1 MAIFEMPEHV
11 SNMHTAGLVNRG
23 VRFLREVVAS
33 ASSSNGSSWLEPD
46 RIRAATYF
54 DELEA
59 YLGYVE
65 ANNPLDL
72 PKSHGVGYSL
82 LQTVPTPEDIEG
94 IENMLVQDLTRVYQ
108 AYLYD
113 IALSQSADLSSGIN
127 KFDAERTRAIIK
139 AGRDLINLGTIEID
153 LPENQGNMPV
163 PQGASGA
170 SSSRRAGVRTLRG

>member
-1 MAIFEMPEHV
+1 MFEMPQSV

-33 ASSSNGSSWLEPD
+33 ASSTNGSSWLEPD
-46 RIRAATYF
+46 RIRAASYF

-72 PKSHGVGYSL
+72 PQSHGVGYSL
-82 LQTVPTPEDIEG
+82 LQTMPTAEEIEG

-113 IALSQSADLSSGIN
+113 VAKSQSADLSSGIN
-127 KFDAERTRAIIK
+127 QFDAARTRAVIK
-139 AGRDLINLGTIEID
+139 AGRDLINLGTTEID
-153 LPENQGNMPV
+153 LPENQGNLPV
-163 PQGASGA
+163 PQGTSGA
-170 SSSRRAGVRTLRG
+170 SSTRRSVRTLR

>member
-1 MAIFEMPEHV
+1 MAIFEMPASV

-33 ASSSNGSSWLEPD
+33 ASATNGSSWLEPD

-82 LQTVPTPEDIEG
+82 IQAVPTAEEIEG
-94 IENMLVQDLTRVYQ
+94 IENMLVQDLTRIYQ

-113 IALSQSADLSSGIN
+113 SALSQSADLSSGIN
-127 KFDAERTRAIIK
+127 QFDANRTRAVIK
-139 AGRDLINLGTIEID
+139 AGRDLINLGVTEID
-153 LPENQGNMPV
+153 LPENLGNIPV
-163 PQGASGA
+163 PAGASGGA
-170 SSSRRAGVRTLRG
+170 SSTRRGVRTLR